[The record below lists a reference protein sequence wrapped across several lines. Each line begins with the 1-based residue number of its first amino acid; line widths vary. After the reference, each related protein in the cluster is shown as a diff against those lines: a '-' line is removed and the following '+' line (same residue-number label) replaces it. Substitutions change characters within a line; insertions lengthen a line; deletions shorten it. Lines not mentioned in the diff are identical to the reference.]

1 MLQTISSC
9 AASYSVN
16 QLSKYSVTL
25 WDSLKYEILNVQK
38 EDVAEEALT
47 ALQAIAAKLGY
58 GLTSSEENSALAR
71 YLQPITKDC
80 NVQLQQPQHK
90 QAKPAGRILSS
101 LSRAS
106 PIALFLVV
114 RAVMPSLLSL
124 YQAVESISKQRALLE
139 VLVQI
144 FDSAIIIHGIRNIS
158 SLSTDIQNPLE
169 KFKDE
174 FFDLASKALMSAST
188 EELSF
193 RIMAVKCLVRLCS
206 LRNYLEEN
214 EAGIIVQY
222 FDDIVLSEDLIGLE
236 ALRAEAI
243 KALVEI
249 SRIKPD
255 LVMNITF
262 PAFMAKLPDSN
273 IPLESKIL
281 VTLEGLAQLSVERG
295 LAQTLIR
302 RLLSKLDLVLQDGE
316 SVTYPRAILSTL
328 YYILSQGSLVGDS
341 SLQFYYEKIVVGLIR
356 RVVSAA
362 TGRSATT
369 ALNEE
374 SNLETLGRLANLI
387 IRALDQDKQQIVGRQ
402 IYSLFAEDGVF
413 RRLPERHDSPKA
425 VRKTMIISTWLMA
438 GVGRKVGLFST
449 WDHL

>member
-25 WDSLKYEILNVQK
+25 WDSLKYEILNVQE
-38 EDVAEEALT
+38 EDLAEEALT

-58 GLTSSEENSALAR
+58 GLTSSEANSALAR
-71 YLQPITKDC
+71 YLKPITKDC
-80 NVQLQQPQHK
+80 NEQLQQPQHK

-114 RAVMPSLLSL
+114 RAVMPSLLTI
-124 YQAVESISKQRALLE
+124 YQAAESISKQRALLE

-144 FDSAIIIHGIRNIS
+144 FDSAITIHGIKNIS

-169 KFKDE
+169 EFKGE
-174 FFDLASKALMSAST
+174 FFDLASKALMSTST

-206 LRNYLEEN
+206 LRNYLEES
-214 EAGIIVQY
+214 EAGMIVQY

-249 SRIKPD
+249 SGIKPD
-255 LVMNITF
+255 LVMNITV

-273 IPLESKIL
+273 VPLESNYL
-281 VTLEGLAQLSVERG
+281 VILEGLAQLSVERG

-302 RLLSKLDLVLQDGE
+302 RLLSKLDLVLQGE
-316 SVTYPRAILSTL
+316 DSVAYPRAILSTL
-328 YYILSQGSLVGDS
+328 YYILSQGSLVGDP
-341 SLQFYYEKIVVGLIR
+341 SLQFYYDKIVVGLIS

-374 SNLETLGRLANLI
+374 SNLETLGRLANLV
-387 IRALDQDKQQIVGRQ
+387 IRALDQEKQQIVGRQ

-413 RRLPERHDSPKA
+413 RRLPDRHDSPKA
-425 VRKTMIISTWLMA
+425 ERKTMIISTWLMA

-449 WDHL
+449 